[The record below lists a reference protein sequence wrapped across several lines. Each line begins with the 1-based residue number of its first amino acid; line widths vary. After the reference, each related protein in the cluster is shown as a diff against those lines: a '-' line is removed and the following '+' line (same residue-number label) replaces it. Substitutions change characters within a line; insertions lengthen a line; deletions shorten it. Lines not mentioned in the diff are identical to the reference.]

1 MSWSSRE
8 VRALATALAKATRVV
23 ALTGAGASAESGVP
37 TFRGPEG
44 LWKGY
49 DPMKLATPQAFAR
62 DPHEVW
68 EWYDWR
74 RQKVSQCRPNPGHAV
89 LAELER
95 RVESFLL
102 VTQNVDRLHQAAGSQ
117 NVVELHGDLWTLRCS
132 AGCGHEAEDRR
143 APVPEIPPCPE
154 CGAHLRPGVVWFG
167 EPLPPGALDRA
178 VAASRTCQV
187 FLVIGTSSVVYPA
200 ASLTPLAGASGAQVF
215 EINPQPGAG
224 VPGVQVLR
232 GPAGEVLPEVLEA
245 MAT

>member
-1 MSWSSRE
+1 MTWSERE
-8 VRALATALAKATRVV
+8 VRGLAEALGRATRVV

-49 DPMKLATPQAFAR
+49 DPMKLATPEAFAR
-62 DPHEVW
+62 DPDEVW

-74 RQKVSQCRPNPGHAV
+74 RQKVAECSPNPGHEV
-89 LAELER
+89 LAQLER
-95 RVESFLL
+95 RIEKFLL

-117 NVVELHGDLWTLRCS
+117 DVVELHGDIWTLRCS
-132 AGCGHEAEDRR
+132 AGCGYAAEDRR
-143 APVPEIPPCPE
+143 APIEEIPPCPD

-167 EPLPPGALDRA
+167 EALPPGAMDRA
-178 VAASRTCQV
+178 TAATRTCEV

-200 ASLTPLAGASGAQVF
+200 AGLTPMAAASGAQVF
-215 EINPQPGAG
+215 EINPQPGARF
-224 VPGVQVLR
+224 PGVSILC
-232 GPAGEVLPEVLEA
+232 GPAGEILPEVLTA